1 MHGCLEIRAT
11 REGMRNLAVIKRGL
25 VDTAL
30 ALTTAE
36 TEWAAG
42 TTRSIDRP
50 EARGPSFATS
60 DGPTRRVC
68 PQSR

>member
-1 MHGCLEIRAT
+1 MYGCLEIRAT

-36 TEWAAG
+36 TE
-42 TTRSIDRP
+42 
-50 EARGPSFATS
+50 
-60 DGPTRRVC
+60 
-68 PQSR
+68 